1 MHFVPKAALMFAI
14 ALVFSFFAP
23 AAEFSTEPLADIKAK
38 VDQKQ
43 AVLVDVR
50 EKAEWEDGHVDG
62 AILLPISV
70 LRKGLSEE
78 DSKALPKDKV
88 LYLHCAVGMRA
99 MSAANILE
107 KQGYTVRPL
116 KPGLDDFVSAGFTM
130 AKPD

>member
-1 MHFVPKAALMFAI
+1 MHFVKQTALIFSI
-14 ALVFSFFAP
+14 ALVFTTFAP
-23 AAEFSTEPLADIKAK
+23 AAEFSTEPLAEIKAK
-38 VDQKQ
+38 IEKKQ

-78 DSKALPKDKV
+78 DGKALPKDKI

-99 MSAANILE
+99 MSAAKILE
-107 KQGYTVRPL
+107 KQGYAVRPL
-116 KPGLDDFVSAGFTM
+116 KPGFDDFVSAGFPA
-130 AKPD
+130 AK

>member
-1 MHFVPKAALMFAI
+1 MVLNKFSTGLLALTVGFASL
-14 ALVFSFFAP
+14 AT
-23 AAEFSTEPLADIKAK
+23 AAEFSTETLAEIKAK
-38 VDQKQ
+38 IEQKQ

-50 EKAEWEDGHVDG
+50 EKAEWDDGHVDG

-78 DSKALPKDKV
+78 GGQALPKDKI

-99 MSAANILE
+99 MSAAKILE

-116 KPGLDDFVSAGFTM
+116 KPGLDDFVSAGFTK
-130 AKPD
+130 AKTN